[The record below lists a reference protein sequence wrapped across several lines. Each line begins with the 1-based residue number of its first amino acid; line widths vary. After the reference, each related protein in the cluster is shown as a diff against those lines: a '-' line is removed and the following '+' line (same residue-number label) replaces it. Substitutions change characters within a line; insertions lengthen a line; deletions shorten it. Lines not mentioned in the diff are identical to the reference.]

1 MEDLLTVEQAAAKL
15 QIAPKTLKDWLRA
28 GRIKG
33 VRVGRLWRIK
43 ERDLEAFVDQAAD
56 EDRADIAAA
65 EEALANPVRIPY
77 EQVRDKLGL

>member
-77 EQVRDKLGL
+77 EQVREKLGL

>member
-28 GRIKG
+28 GHIKG
-33 VRVGRLWRIK
+33 VRLGKLWRVK
-43 ERDLEAFVDQAAD
+43 EQDLEAFVNQSAD

-65 EEALANPVRIPY
+65 EEALANPARIPY
-77 EQVRDKLGL
+77 EQVREKLGL

>member
-33 VRVGRLWRIK
+33 VRLGKLWRVK
-43 ERDLEAFVDQAAD
+43 ERDLEAFVEQSSD
-56 EDRADIAAA
+56 EDRDDIAVA
-65 EEALANPVRIPY
+65 EAALANPVRIPY
-77 EQVRDKLGL
+77 EQVREKLGL

>member
-33 VRVGRLWRIK
+33 VRLGKLWRIK
-43 ERDLEAFVDQAAD
+43 ERDLEEFVEQGAD
-56 EDRADIAAA
+56 EDRDDARALEDARA
-65 EEALANPVRIPY
+65 EPGARPY
-77 EQVRDKLGL
+77 EEVRRELGL

>member
-33 VRVGRLWRIK
+33 VRLGKLWRVK
-43 ERDLEAFVDQAAD
+43 ERDLEEFVNQGAD
-56 EDRADIAAA
+56 EDRADIVAA

-77 EQVRDKLGL
+77 EQVREKLGL

>member
-33 VRVGRLWRIK
+33 VRLGKLWRLK
-43 ERDLEAFVDQAAD
+43 ETDIEAFVNQSAD
-56 EDRADIAAA
+56 EDAADIAAA

-77 EQVRDKLGL
+77 EQVRKKLGL

>member
-33 VRVGRLWRIK
+33 VRLGKLWRVK
-43 ERDLEAFVDQAAD
+43 ESDLEAFVEQSAD
-56 EDRADIAAA
+56 EDQADIAAA
-65 EEALANPVRIPY
+65 QEALENPVRIPY
-77 EQVRDKLGL
+77 EQVREQLGL

>member
-33 VRVGRLWRIK
+33 VRLGKLWRLK
-43 ERDLEAFVDQAAD
+43 EVDLEAFVNQSAD
-56 EDRADIAAA
+56 EDAADIAAA

-77 EQVRDKLGL
+77 EQVREKLGL